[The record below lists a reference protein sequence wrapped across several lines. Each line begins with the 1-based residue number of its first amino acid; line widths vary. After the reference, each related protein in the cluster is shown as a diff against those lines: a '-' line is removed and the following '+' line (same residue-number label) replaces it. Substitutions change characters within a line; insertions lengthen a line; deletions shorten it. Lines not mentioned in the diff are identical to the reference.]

1 MQAYRGMDI
10 GTAKPSLET
19 RRRIR
24 HHLIDIAEPSEEVNV
39 HVFQELGRRAIEDA
53 RGRGRRVVVAGGSG
67 LHFRAIVDPMTFAP
81 TDPTVRRRLE
91 EADPASLRRRLLDAD
106 PSAAEILDVANP
118 RRVVRALE
126 ILELTGDTPSARAA
140 RPESEA
146 IDRYEAVV
154 PFVAFGV
161 DPGADVTRRI
171 EARFRSM
178 VRRGLLDEVAS
189 LDGRLGTTAS
199 QAVGYKELLPVARG
213 EADLDEAMDEAIR
226 ATRALVKRQRTFF
239 RRDPRIAW
247 QPWQD
252 DDGRRIAGAVET
264 IGERASW
271 TS

>member
-10 GTAKPSLET
+10 GTAKPSPET

-24 HHLIDIAEPSEEVNV
+24 HHLIDIADPSEEVNV
-39 HVFQELGRRAIEDA
+39 QVFQELGREAIEDA

-91 EADPASLRRRLLDAD
+91 EEDPAGLRRRLVDAD
-106 PSAAEILDVANP
+106 PSAADLLDMSNP

-126 ILELTGDTPSARAA
+126 ILELTGATPSVRATS
-140 RPESEA
+140 PESGA
-146 IDRYEAVV
+146 IERYEAVM
-154 PFVAFGV
+154 PFVGFGI
-161 DPGADVTRRI
+161 DPGSDVTHRI

-178 VRRGLLDEVAS
+178 LRRGLVDEVAG
-189 LDGRLGTTAS
+189 LEGRLGLTAS
-199 QAVGYKELLPVARG
+199 QAVGYKELLPVVRG
-213 EADLDEAMDEAIR
+213 EADLDEAVDEAIR
-226 ATRALVKRQRTFF
+226 TTRALVKRQRTFF

-247 QPWQD
+247 LPWQD
-252 DDGRRIAGAVET
+252 DDGRRVADAVET